1 MRSPARRALKAR
13 GPGDGGAAPPRV
25 LARFLPCLPP
35 AGRTLP
41 WPVRMV
47 LDASS
52 TTLTQPLCAC
62 LRALP
67 GSIARALWLQARRG
81 TFSGFIKRAERA
93 RVGFTYRLQEQA
105 RRSAP
110 DGGRCGICRAPV
122 DIDPAKQVR
131 VLADTDRPSCPPIAS
146 VFSLGASLPFFR
158 HGFAADPVHGT
169 AAAQAPDAVLEAQ
182 VARVQP
188 LLPFPTS
195 ATWLLLPRPLL
206 VGGLVGPQRLW
217 PS

>member
-81 TFSGFIKRAERA
+81 TFLGSLNAQSVPEWDSRIGCKSRRA
-93 RVGFTYRLQEQA
+93 A
-105 RRSAP
+105 RRRMGAAAGSA
-110 DGGRCGICRAPV
+110 GHRSTSTQQSRCGSSRTLTAH
-122 DIDPAKQVR
+122 R
-131 VLADTDRPSCPPIAS
+131 V
-146 VFSLGASLPFFR
+146 
-158 HGFAADPVHGT
+158 
-169 AAAQAPDAVLEAQ
+169 
-182 VARVQP
+182 
-188 LLPFPTS
+188 
-195 ATWLLLPRPLL
+195 PR
-206 VGGLVGPQRLW
+206 
-217 PS
+217 